1 MTYSDEPTMN
11 HKPDTIAKQAKD
23 ATTDAMSSVARSA
36 SDTASA
42 LGSRIAEGT
51 EMLSEEAR
59 QRVIAARRAA
69 ISAGQSTQK
78 TLRRGKQSAGDYFE
92 NQPLVVGAL
101 AVALG
106 AAIGGLIPR
115 SRFENETFG
124 SRRDRLVQEADRI
137 LEEEKRKLGAVAQAA
152 VGEARN
158 IAASKR
164 DAVSEVTGDR
174 TLAATVLDEA
184 KRVGK
189 QVADTAAEA
198 AKDEKL
204 GKPRL

>member
-1 MTYSDEPTMN
+1 MTYSDETTMN

-78 TLRRGKQSAGDYFE
+78 TLRRGKQSAGDFFE